1 MFHTAEYMRVIRS
14 VLVLVIIL
22 LPFPTLSAVRKQK
35 YGEEAFRQDPYSKF
49 LLNLWVK
56 RRRLVSFKQDL
67 RDMAQDVHIKLSL
80 LVPKICDAKNQD
92 TYYNA
97 FIDGSTQ
104 W

>member
-1 MFHTAEYMRVIRS
+1 MLPEF
-14 VLVLVIIL
+14 LWL
-22 LPFPTLSAVRKQK
+22 LGRH
-35 YGEEAFRQDPYSKF
+35 
-49 LLNLWVK
+49 
-56 RRRLVSFKQDL
+56 
-67 RDMAQDVHIKLSL
+67 MAQDVHIKLAL